1 MKTKIFALLSLFLL
15 IKGSMNSYSQVTIG
29 LGESPEKY
37 ATLQVKDKAREVSA
51 SLDGATADKGGILLP
66 RVELQKRYQLLPF
79 VAQDIVDA
87 NDQDYQ
93 DAKLVHTGLI
103 VYNLTENDDEELCL
117 GLNQWDG
124 GEKWNCFQTKL
135 GNATAILG
143 NCDSLTFTGQYQS
156 NVALTSA
163 NYMTMPLHVKKAGA
177 YTITAAPSPD
187 NGYYFTASGVFL
199 TAGYYYLTIPG
210 TGMPIDYT
218 PVNSEGDL
226 IKISFNGNSLE
237 TCDPLRIKIE
247 DSSKKPLYTMNCSS
261 VSVKGVYKIDI
272 PLDNTNFID
281 ITLNAD
287 IEAVGS
293 TYTIETNTVDGIYFK
308 DSGLITGIS
317 QPVN

>member
-124 GEKWNCFQTKL
+124 GKMELLPDKTGKCHCNFGKL
-135 GNATAILG
+135 RFAYIYGTISKQCSINFSQLHDNAIACKESRSIH
-143 NCDSLTFTGQYQS
+143 DYSSAQS
-156 NVALTSA
+156 
-163 NYMTMPLHVKKAGA
+163 
-177 YTITAAPSPD
+177 
-187 NGYYFTASGVFL
+187 
-199 TAGYYYLTIPG
+199 
-210 TGMPIDYT
+210 
-218 PVNSEGDL
+218 
-226 IKISFNGNSLE
+226 
-237 TCDPLRIKIE
+237 
-247 DSSKKPLYTMNCSS
+247 
-261 VSVKGVYKIDI
+261 
-272 PLDNTNFID
+272 
-281 ITLNAD
+281 
-287 IEAVGS
+287 
-293 TYTIETNTVDGIYFK
+293 
-308 DSGLITGIS
+308 
-317 QPVN
+317 